1 MVLLIDLPP
10 ELRMTIWDSMLQK
23 ALVSEKRIVYCDDD
37 GQHDESPE
45 CSDDDIPSSM
55 ETVASSPIVGWS
67 RIAMQYD
74 KNHQGR
80 FISLVDVRYRYG
92 PSVLKRAV
100 HHANIDALLALAS
113 TCRKIRSEVLALAWG
128 NADITIYAPDNGFK
142 ADVMHMFGRCLS
154 EETCSLIRTLHVD
167 VGKPDWS
174 CKYVNQMAH
183 FINKRLPNL
192 ETLTIAVAR
201 TNTQGRDIEVD
212 KGLQALNCL
221 PFTILLEIMAYI
233 HPEVVAMNPPPPMIV
248 AGSGHRVSVTWE
260 ESQSWND
267 NMYYKL
273 RSSARLFAR
282 ALQTQNNERHAD
294 GSLLEDT
301 IGMRSGMAGWP
312 VIACQ
317 VAPKERWEFRAGG
330 NWRNSF
336 KVREGVEVVEH
347 REKQAPKGLFMGP
360 WLTKAT
366 EGKKTHAEHMAEQN
380 YQI

>member
-1 MVLLIDLPP
+1 
-10 ELRMTIWDSMLQK
+10 
-23 ALVSEKRIVYCDDD
+23 
-37 GQHDESPE
+37 
-45 CSDDDIPSSM
+45 
-55 ETVASSPIVGWS
+55 
-67 RIAMQYD
+67 
-74 KNHQGR
+74 
-80 FISLVDVRYRYG
+80 
-92 PSVLKRAV
+92 
-100 HHANIDALLALAS
+100 
-113 TCRKIRSEVLALAWG
+113 
-128 NADITIYAPDNGFK
+128 
-142 ADVMHMFGRCLS
+142 
-154 EETCSLIRTLHVD
+154 
-167 VGKPDWS
+167 
-174 CKYVNQMAH
+174 MAH

-221 PFTILLEIMAYI
+221 PFTILLETMAYI
-233 HPEVVAMNPPPPMIV
+233 HPEIVAMNPPPPMIV
-248 AGSGHRVSVTWE
+248 AGSSHRVSVTWE

-273 RSSARLFAR
+273 RSSARLFAS
-282 ALQTQNNERHAD
+282 ALQTQKNERHAD

>member
-1 MVLLIDLPP
+1 MVLLINLPP
-10 ELRMTIWDSMLQK
+10 ESRMTIWDSMLQK

-113 TCRKIRSEVLALAWG
+113 TCRKICSEVLALGWG

-142 ADVMHMFGRCLS
+142 ADVMHIFGRCLS

-248 AGSGHRVSVTWE
+248 AGSSHRVSVTWE

-267 NMYYKL
+267 NMYYNL
-273 RSSARLFAR
+273 RRSTRLFAR
-282 ALQTQNNERHAD
+282 ALQIQNNERHAD
-294 GSLLEDT
+294 GSLFEDT
-301 IGMRSGMAGWP
+301 TDLEKVNTHIDAWMLCWKMFSSG
-312 VIACQ
+312 V
-317 VAPKERWEFRAGG
+317 
-330 NWRNSF
+330 
-336 KVREGVEVVEH
+336 
-347 REKQAPKGLFMGP
+347 LFS
-360 WLTKAT
+360 A
-366 EGKKTHAEHMAEQN
+366 KT
-380 YQI
+380 

>member
-55 ETVASSPIVGWS
+55 ETVVSSPIVGWS

-113 TCRKIRSEVLALAWG
+113 TCRKIRSEVLALGWG

-142 ADVMHMFGRCLS
+142 ADVMHIFGRCLS

-174 CKYVNQMAH
+174 CK
-183 FINKRLPNL
+183 
-192 ETLTIAVAR
+192 
-201 TNTQGRDIEVD
+201 
-212 KGLQALNCL
+212 
-221 PFTILLEIMAYI
+221 
-233 HPEVVAMNPPPPMIV
+233 
-248 AGSGHRVSVTWE
+248 
-260 ESQSWND
+260 
-267 NMYYKL
+267 
-273 RSSARLFAR
+273 
-282 ALQTQNNERHAD
+282 
-294 GSLLEDT
+294 
-301 IGMRSGMAGWP
+301 
-312 VIACQ
+312 
-317 VAPKERWEFRAGG
+317 
-330 NWRNSF
+330 
-336 KVREGVEVVEH
+336 
-347 REKQAPKGLFMGP
+347 
-360 WLTKAT
+360 
-366 EGKKTHAEHMAEQN
+366 
-380 YQI
+380 